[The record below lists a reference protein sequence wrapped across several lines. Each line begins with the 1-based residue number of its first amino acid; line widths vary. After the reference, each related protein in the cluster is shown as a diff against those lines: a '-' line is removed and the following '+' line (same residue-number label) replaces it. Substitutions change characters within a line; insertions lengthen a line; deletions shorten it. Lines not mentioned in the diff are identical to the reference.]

1 MRTTYQITEYGSFIS
16 GKSVPGYV
24 TLPESTFSQLE
35 AFILSNRSRTAD
47 ALDFL
52 SLSAKKGLGKVITS
66 RNYVG
71 IITMKDGV
79 SIEILPKVYSS
90 EAYTELMVKR
100 LLIDM
105 LKSLRNTPYKALQT
119 STVNIEKMSV
129 FEVFVRMFIEEAFGI
144 VKRGLR
150 QSYEA
155 VEDNCGELKGK
166 LLFSEQIKR
175 NYAHKERCYVEFD
188 DYNCNRPENKLI
200 KATLQ
205 YLNMQSQSSLNRR
218 DIKTLM
224 SAFAEIETSADYDS
238 DFQKCSFDRN
248 MRDYCTALLWCK
260 VFLSGKSFTSFS
272 GSEVAL
278 ALLFPMETLFE
289 SYIAAKL
296 KKALGTSE
304 YTVTAQDRTYHL
316 FDYPYSKFLMKPDIV
331 VRRKSDNTTFIFDT
345 KWKVLSSGKP
355 NFGISQSD
363 MYQMYAYHK
372 KYTAASTSLLYP
384 KAEALQ
390 SDTPIEF
397 RSKDEVRVKIRQID
411 LFKLDESLMMLKN
424 ELSIWTGN
432 PAE

>member
-52 SLSAKKGLGKVITS
+52 SLSAKKGLGKVITA

-224 SAFAEIETSADYDS
+224 SAFAEIETSD
-238 DFQKCSFDRN
+238 
-248 MRDYCTALLWCK
+248 
-260 VFLSGKSFTSFS
+260 
-272 GSEVAL
+272 
-278 ALLFPMETLFE
+278 
-289 SYIAAKL
+289 
-296 KKALGTSE
+296 
-304 YTVTAQDRTYHL
+304 
-316 FDYPYSKFLMKPDIV
+316 
-331 VRRKSDNTTFIFDT
+331 RKS
-345 KWKVLSSGKP
+345 V
-355 NFGISQSD
+355 
-363 MYQMYAYHK
+363 
-372 KYTAASTSLLYP
+372 
-384 KAEALQ
+384 
-390 SDTPIEF
+390 
-397 RSKDEVRVKIRQID
+397 V
-411 LFKLDESLMMLKN
+411 
-424 ELSIWTGN
+424 
-432 PAE
+432 